1 MAGGTFTL
9 GQPKVRPGVYVNV
22 TNGSPRQTVDAAAG
36 IGMIPFVGYD
46 YGPRTEWIHLTSE
59 SPDAAAA
66 LFGRSIYDDNDYM
79 RMLRL
84 MFQHATEIYVMICD
98 GGAKAAANALSNKV
112 TFTAKYAGTRGNK
125 LQVVSVANASAGFD
139 VSVFLDGV
147 EVERFEKVTAWEDI
161 SSAYVDIEVT
171 DSQAVAAFASASLTG
186 GTDVTTDQAATFTTF
201 LDKAEKI
208 HFNCMA
214 VPTTSESLI
223 TAAVSKIR
231 YIRNS
236 IGWKCTAVV
245 ANTAADYEGVYNL
258 TNGFV
263 FEGVNISAAN
273 ATAWL
278 AGAAAAADYTTS
290 LTYYVVD
297 GATGLV
303 DEKTNE
309 ASIAAI
315 KEGKTFFS
323 VDENGDVILEYDCN
337 SKVTFSATDP
347 VDIFRGRAL
356 RVYDTLAN
364 ELLMTFR
371 PGQFDNAEEGW
382 DVIEGL
388 GRAILQAYES
398 DGAIQNVDLDADFV
412 VDRLSSS
419 GDSVYIT
426 VGVQPVD
433 SAEKY
438 YFTVVSK

>member
-1 MAGGTFTL
+1 MAGGTFNL

-22 TNGSPRQTVDAAAG
+22 TNGRPHTAGDTVGG

-46 YGPRTEWIHLTSE
+46 YGPRGEWIHITSE

-66 LFGRSIYDDNDYM
+66 AFGRSIYDDNAFM
-79 RMLRL
+79 QMLRL
-84 MFQHATEIYVMICD
+84 MLQHATEIYVMICD
-98 GGAKAAANALSNKV
+98 DGTQASVSVLTNKV
-112 TFTAKYAGTRGNK
+112 TIKAKYKGTLGNK
-125 LQVVSVANASAGFD
+125 IKVVSVANATTGFD
-139 VSVFLDGV
+139 ISVTLDGR
-147 EVERFEKVTAWEDI
+147 EVEKFEKVTEWEQI
-161 SSAYVDIEVT
+161 ASAYIDITVT

-186 GTDVTTDQAATFTTF
+186 GTDVTTGQADTFAAF

-208 HFNCMA
+208 RFNCMA
-214 VPTTSESLI
+214 VPTTTSSLI
-223 TAAVSKIR
+223 AAAISKIR
-231 YIRNS
+231 YIRNA

-258 TNGFV
+258 TNSFV
-263 FEGVNISAAN
+263 FEGGNVAAAN

-278 AGAAAAADYTTS
+278 AGIVAAADYTTS
-290 LTYYVVD
+290 LTYTVVD

-303 DEKTNE
+303 GEKTNE

-315 KEGKTFFS
+315 KNGETFFS
-323 VDENGDVILEYDCN
+323 LDENGAVILEYDCN
-337 SKVTFSATDP
+337 SKVNFSETDP
-347 VDIFRGRAL
+347 ADIYRGRVL

-364 ELLMTFR
+364 ELLTSFR
-371 PGQFDNAEEGW
+371 PGQFDNTEEGW

-398 DGAIQNVDLDADFV
+398 DGAIQNVDLDADFL
-412 VDRLSSS
+412 VDRQMST
-419 GDSVYIT
+419 GDSVYIN

-438 YFTVVSK
+438 YFTVVNK